1 MQLQGAKNRLSF
13 FSRRTHRGEFLKI
26 KEESMGYSEKSIAGI
41 FHNRA
46 EKYQFEPFL
55 RYKHQGRYTPI
66 SWREMQRIVTNLGL
80 GLISIGV
87 KKTEIVTI
95 FSENC
100 WQWLA
105 ADLAS
110 LSVGAANAP
119 IYATNSGEE
128 AAYIINDSGS
138 KYLFVSDQDH
148 LNRILGVR
156 SKLKGLKKII
166 TFDPPEKADKDIITF
181 DDLMALGEAS
191 KDKKTF
197 EERLKSIEPEG
208 LATLIYTSG
217 TTGPPKG
224 VMLTHSN
231 FVSNVMQSFA
241 SHPMVGHH
249 DESLLFLPWSHS
261 LGRTIG
267 IYLMIHIGACMN
279 IAESFGAVMQNMAEI
294 RPTLVVSVPR
304 LFEKIHTGIISK
316 AAGEKPLKKKLFS
329 WAVDVAQR
337 AVDFNVQKKEM
348 PATLKIQYDLA
359 EKLVYS
365 KIRHALGMDRIK
377 IFINGGGPLAT
388 EIDRFF
394 NGIGITLHNGY
405 GLTETTP
412 VTNVNTF
419 DVFAFGSVG
428 PALADTQIKI
438 AEDGEILVKG
448 PQVMKGYF
456 NKPEDTKAAFTDDGW
471 FMTGDIGKI
480 DERGCLYITDRKK
493 DIIVTAGG
501 KNIAPQN
508 IENTLTT
515 DPFIEQAVIIGEGRK
530 YLSALVVPNFAELMA
545 YSKKQ
550 GIPFDTK
557 EDLVMKPEILTF
569 YKNKLDS
576 LMKDYARVEQIRKFT
591 LLPREFSIE
600 TGELTPTLKMK
611 RKVIGA
617 NFASEIE
624 SMYQGK
630 DAD

>member
-1 MQLQGAKNRLSF
+1 
-13 FSRRTHRGEFLKI
+13 
-26 KEESMGYSEKSIAGI
+26 MGYSEKSIAGI

-55 RYKHQGRYTPI
+55 RYKHQGRYSPI
-66 SWREMQRIVTNLGL
+66 SWREMQRMVTNVGL

-87 KKTEIVTI
+87 KKTDIVTI

-138 KYLFVSDQDH
+138 RFLFVSDKDH
-148 LNRILGVR
+148 FDRIMSVR
-156 SKLKGLKKII
+156 PKLKGLKKII
-166 TFDPPEKADKDIITF
+166 TFDALARGEKDIMTF
-181 DDLMALGEAS
+181 DELMALGEGA
-191 KDKKTF
+191 KDKKVF
-197 EERLKSIEPEG
+197 GERLQGIDPEG

-224 VMLTHSN
+224 VMLTHAN
-231 FVSNVMQSFA
+231 FVANVMQSFA
-241 SHPMVGHH
+241 SHPMIGHQ

-267 IYLMIHIGACMN
+267 IYLMIHIGAVMN
-279 IAESFGAVMQNMAEI
+279 LAESFGNVMQNMQET

-304 LFEKIHTGIISK
+304 LFEKIHTGIVSK
-316 AAGEKPLKKKLFS
+316 AEGQKPLKKKLFDWS
-329 WAVDVAQR
+329 VSVAQR
-337 AVDFNVQKKEM
+337 AVDFRVQHKEL
-348 PATLKIQYDLA
+348 PVTLQLQYDLA
-359 EKLVYS
+359 ERLIYS
-365 KIRHALGMDRIK
+365 KIRQALGMDRIK

-394 NGIGITLHNGY
+394 NGIGVPLHNGY

-419 DVFAFGSVG
+419 SVFAFGSVG
-428 PALADTQIKI
+428 PALADTHIRI
-438 AEDGEILVKG
+438 ANDGEILVKG
-448 PQVMKGYF
+448 PQVMKGYY
-456 NKPEDTKAAFTDDGW
+456 NKPEDTRASFTEDGW
-471 FMTGDIGKI
+471 FMTGDIGKV
-480 DERGCLYITDRKK
+480 DEKGCLYITDRKK

-508 IENTLTT
+508 IENTLCT
-515 DPFIEQAVIIGEGRK
+515 DPYIEQAVIIGEGRK
-530 YLSALVVPNFAELMA
+530 YISALIVPNFSELQS
-545 YSKKQ
+545 YCKKL
-550 GIPFDTK
+550 GIPFDEK
-557 EDLVMKPEILTF
+557 EDLVMKPEIVTF
-569 YKNKLDS
+569 YTDKIGS
-576 LMKDYARVEQIRKFT
+576 LMKEYARVEQIRKFT

-600 TGELTPTLKMK
+600 SGELTPTLKMK

-617 NFASEIE
+617 NFSTEIE
-624 SMYQGK
+624 AMYQGK